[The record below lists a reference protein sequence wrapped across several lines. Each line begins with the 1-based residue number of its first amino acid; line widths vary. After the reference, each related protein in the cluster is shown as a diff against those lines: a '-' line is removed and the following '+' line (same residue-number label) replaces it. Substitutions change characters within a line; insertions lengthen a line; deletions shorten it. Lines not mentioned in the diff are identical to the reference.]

1 MRKAAIFGGLGFIG
15 GHMVQHIYKVFREVS
30 IVLFD
35 VCSYEALDSYR
46 RTIIDAAKCKIVFC
60 DVRQPIVYFENDNF
74 DIIFNLAAIHREPGH
89 EHREYFE
96 TNIFGAQNV
105 TQWASEVSC
114 QSIIFSSSIAPYGT
128 LNTSVKDEDTLACP
142 DSAYGSSKLVAE
154 HIHRTWCSYDTDRSL
169 LIIRPGVVYGPT
181 EGGNVTRLI
190 TMLKYRVAIYAG
202 NKDVQKA
209 GIYIKELCN
218 ATLWLLE
225 WSKLSKM
232 KVTLA
237 NLSYWECPTLQDYAK
252 AIDSVRGNK
261 SIPISVPYR
270 LLLFMSYLIYPISLV
285 SGILKSVHP
294 MRIEKLRRGNYIKP
308 SLLLNEG
315 YLWKYSFE
323 DSFEDWKKS
332 RIEEWN

>member
-1 MRKAAIFGGLGFIG
+1 MRKVAIFGGLGFIG
-15 GHMVQHIYKVFREVS
+15 VHMVQHIRKVFPEAS

-35 VCSYEALDSYR
+35 VCSIDALDSYR
-46 RTIIDAAKCKIVFC
+46 QTIIDAAKCKIVFC
-60 DVRQPIVYFENDNF
+60 DVRQPIVYLENDSFDTILNF
-74 DIIFNLAAIHREPGH
+74 AAVHREPGH

-96 TNIFGAQNV
+96 TNVLGAQNV
-105 TQWASEVSC
+105 TQWANKVGC

-128 LNTSVKDEDTLACP
+128 LNTSIKDEDTLACP

-154 HIHRTWCSYDTDRSL
+154 HIHRTWCSYDSDRRL
-169 LIIRPGVVYGPT
+169 LIIRPGVVYGPS

-190 TMLKYRVAIYAG
+190 KMLKYRIAIYAG
-202 NKDVQKA
+202 NKDVEKA

-218 ATLWLLE
+218 ATLWLFE
-225 WSKLSKM
+225 RSKLSKM

-237 NLSYWECPTLQDYAK
+237 NLSYWKCPTFQDYVK

-261 SIPISVPYR
+261 STPISVPYKI
-270 LLLFMSYLIYPISLV
+270 LLIVSYLIYPISLV

-294 MRIEKLRRGNYIKP
+294 MRIEKLRRGNNIKP
-308 SLLLNEG
+308 SLLINEG
-315 YLWKYSFE
+315 YSWKYSFE
-323 DSFEDWKKS
+323 ESFEDWRRS

>member
-1 MRKAAIFGGLGFIG
+1 MNKVAIFGGLGFMG
-15 GHMVQHIYKVFREVS
+15 VHMVQHIHEVFPEAS

-35 VCSYEALDSYR
+35 VSNYDTLDSYR
-46 RTIIDAAKCKIVFC
+46 RRIIDNAKCKIVFC
-60 DVRQPIVYFENDNF
+60 DVRQPIYYNENENF
-74 DIIFNLAAIHREPGH
+74 DFIFNFAAIHREPGH
-89 EHREYFE
+89 EHYEYFE
-96 TNIFGAQNV
+96 TNISGAQNI
-105 TQWASEVSC
+105 TKWANKVSC
-114 QSIIFSSSIAPYGT
+114 QSIIFSSSISPYGT
-128 LNTSVKDEDTLACP
+128 LNTSIKDEDTITCP

-154 HIHRTWCSYDTDRSL
+154 HIHRTWCSTNSDRHL

-190 TMLKYRVAIYAG
+190 KMLKYRVAIYAG
-202 NKDVQKA
+202 NKDVEKA

-237 NLSYWECPTLQDYAK
+237 NLSYWDCPTFQDYAE

-261 SIPISVPYR
+261 SITISIPYG

-285 SGILKSVHP
+285 SQTLKSLHP
-294 MRIEKLRRGNYIKP
+294 VRVEKLRRKNYVKP
-308 SLLLNEG
+308 SLLIKEG

-323 DSFEDWKKS
+323 ESFKDWKNS
-332 RIEEWN
+332 RKEEWK